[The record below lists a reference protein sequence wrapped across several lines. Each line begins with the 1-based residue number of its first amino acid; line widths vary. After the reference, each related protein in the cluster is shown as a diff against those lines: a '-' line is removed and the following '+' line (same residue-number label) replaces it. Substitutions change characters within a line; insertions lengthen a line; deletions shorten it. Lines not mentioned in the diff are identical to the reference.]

1 MSTTTAR
8 NESQPAPQ
16 HPDWRQHCAALGLD
30 AEEVGMVAS
39 RYRAYA
45 GYMAQ
50 RGGGMDLDAWF
61 RFYLFEK
68 RSESGYQSGAPVSG
82 CSAQGEATGQSSVDN
97 PAGFLEVLKLH
108 LAADS

>member
-1 MSTTTAR
+1 MSTT
-8 NESQPAPQ
+8 PASLEPDSAVQ
-16 HPDWRQHCAALGLD
+16 TRDWRQHCATLGLD
-30 AEEVGMVAS
+30 LEEVGMVAS

-82 CSAQGEATGQSSVDN
+82 CSAQGEATGQTSVDN
-97 PAGFLEVLKLH
+97 PAGFLEVLKLY
-108 LAADS
+108 LAAGS